1 MRIVRSWL
9 LECCPVD
16 LSAEDLADLLTTKGA
31 EVERIDRPWEGLDGV
46 VVAKVLEVRDHP
58 NSDKLCLAR
67 VSTGSSE
74 REVVVGVRNMVPG
87 DLVPLAG
94 PGARVPVLPDPL
106 TAREIRGVVSDGML
120 CSPMELGIA
129 PTHEGILLLGD
140 DLAPGD
146 DLKTSL
152 GLDDAVLDIEVT
164 PNRGDFLSVI
174 GVAREVAAATGVPFA
189 LPPID
194 IAEDAEAAD
203 GVATVEIV
211 DPDRCPYYLA
221 RILRDVEHVRS
232 PIRMQARL
240 TAAGMRP
247 ISAAVDATN
256 YAMLEIGQ
264 PLHPF
269 DLALLKGPA
278 IVVRRARDG
287 ETMVTLDDVERTFTD
302 DDLLICDAE
311 RPVGVAG
318 VMGGALA
325 ETSDTTDQILLEAAS
340 FERGGVQRTRRR
352 IDLST
357 EASMR
362 FERGVDPEAASIGA
376 DRACHLMVEWCGAR
390 VLRGAIE
397 AGAVPARKHVTMRAS
412 RASKVIGYDVSP
424 ADATEVFDRLMMPWT
439 SAGDDIDVEIPGYRV
454 DIEREVDLVEEV
466 VRVQGYDRVG
476 STLPAVRQ
484 PGGLPEMYAF
494 RHRVRDSLTRA
505 GLREVWL
512 FPFASDP
519 DLELTGDTDAIRV
532 TNPLQSDDRW
542 LRTRLTPGLLKAI
555 RRNAYRQVRGTALF
569 EVSSV
574 FRMVDGEAQER
585 PKAAIALTGTV
596 ESAWNGRREIDF
608 FDAKGVVEA
617 LMADL
622 GIAWTLGEPVGGGA
636 FHPGRSGFILVGGS
650 RVGVLGEMHPRV
662 AESLDVPSRIAVA
675 ELEVSLLLQHAA
687 RTVEAHDV
695 PRFPPVRRDLA
706 FVVDERIPHASVEA
720 AIREVGGELV
730 ATCVLFDVH
739 SGPPLPDGKKSLAYS
754 VDFRDPARTLEREE
768 ADEAVARIKARV
780 AEELGG
786 ELREGRGEARER
798 PPV

>member
-1 MRIVRSWL
+1 
-9 LECCPVD
+9 
-16 LSAEDLADLLTTKGA
+16 
-31 EVERIDRPWEGLDGV
+31 
-46 VVAKVLEVRDHP
+46 
-58 NSDKLCLAR
+58 
-67 VSTGSSE
+67 
-74 REVVVGVRNMVPG
+74 
-87 DLVPLAG
+87 
-94 PGARVPVLPDPL
+94 
-106 TAREIRGVVSDGML
+106 ML

-174 GVAREVAAATGVPFA
+174 GVAREVAAATGVPFT
-189 LPPID
+189 LPPTD
-194 IAEDAEAAD
+194 VAEDAEAAE
-203 GVATVEIV
+203 GVATVEIA

-221 RILRDVEHVRS
+221 RILRDVGHVRS
-232 PIRMQARL
+232 PIRVQARL

-325 ETSDTTDQILLEAAS
+325 ETSDATDQILLEAAS
-340 FERGGVQRTRRR
+340 FERGGIQRTRRR

-362 FERGVDPEAASIGA
+362 FERGVDPEAASVGA
-376 DRACHLMVEWCGAR
+376 DRACHLMIEWCGAR

-397 AGAVPARKHVTMRAS
+397 AGAVPPRKHVTMRAS

-424 ADATEVFDRLMMPWT
+424 ADATEVFDRLLMPWT
-439 SAGDDIDVEIPGYRV
+439 SGGDDIDVEIPGYRA
-454 DIEREVDLVEEV
+454 DIEREVDLIEEV

-484 PGGLPEMYAF
+484 PGGLPDMYAF

-512 FPFASDP
+512 FPFASDA

-555 RRNAYRQVRGTALF
+555 RRNAYRQVRSTALF

-574 FRMVDGEAQER
+574 FRMVEGEAQER

-596 ESAWNGRREIDF
+596 ENAWNGRRGFDF

-622 GIAWTLGEPVGGGA
+622 GITWTLGEPVGGGA
-636 FHPGRSGFILVGGS
+636 FHPGRSGFILVDGS

-662 AESLDVPSRIAVA
+662 AESLDVPGRIAVA
-675 ELEVSLLLQHAA
+675 ELEVSLLMQHAA
-687 RTVEAHDV
+687 KTLEAHDV

-706 FVVDERIPHASVEA
+706 FVLDERIAHASVEA
-720 AIREVGGELV
+720 AIREAGGELV

>member
-16 LSAEDLADLLTTKGA
+16 LSAEDLAELLTVKGA
-31 EVERIDRPWEGLDGV
+31 EVERIERPWAGLDGV

-74 REVVVGVRNMVPG
+74 REVVVGVRNMAPG

-106 TAREIRGVVSDGML
+106 TAREIRGVVSNGML

-146 DLKTSL
+146 DLKSSL

-174 GVAREVAAATGVPFA
+174 GVAREVAAATGVPLM
-189 LPPID
+189 LPPTD
-194 IAEDAEAAD
+194 VVEDTEPAE
-203 GVATVEIV
+203 GVATVEIA

-221 RILRDVEHVRS
+221 RILRDVGHTRS
-232 PIRMQARL
+232 PIRVQARL

-287 ETMVTLDDVERTFTD
+287 EKMVTLDDVERTFTD

-311 RPVGVAG
+311 RAVGVAG

-325 ETSDTTDQILLEAAS
+325 ETSDATEQILLEAAS

-362 FERGVDPEAASIGA
+362 FERGVDPEATSAGA
-376 DRACHLMVEWCGAR
+376 DRACHLMIEWCGAR
-390 VLRGAIE
+390 VLRGALE
-397 AGAVPARKHVTMRAS
+397 AGAVPSRKRVTMRAS
-412 RASKVIGYDVSP
+412 RASKLIGYDVTP
-424 ADATEVFDRLMMPWT
+424 RDASAVFDRLMMPW
-439 SAGDDIDVEIPGYRV
+439 SSEGDDVVVEIPGYRV
-454 DIEREVDLVEEV
+454 DIEREVDLIEEV

-476 STLPAVRQ
+476 STLPPVRQ
-484 PGGLPEMYAF
+484 PGGLPELYRF
-494 RHRVRDSLTRA
+494 RHRVRDALMRA

-512 FPFASDP
+512 FPFASDA
-519 DLELTGDTDAIRV
+519 DQELTGDTDAIRV

-555 RRNAYRQVRGTALF
+555 RRNAYRQVRGTAMF
-569 EVSSV
+569 EVSTV
-574 FRMVDGEAQER
+574 FRMVDGQAQER
-585 PKAAIALTGTV
+585 PKVAIAMTGTA
-596 ESAWNGRREIDF
+596 ESAWNGRREYDF

-622 GIAWTLGEPVGGGA
+622 GIGWTLGEPVAGGP
-636 FHPGRSGFILVGGS
+636 FHPGRSAFILVDGA
-650 RVGVLGEMHPRV
+650 RVGVLGEIHPRV
-662 AESLDVPSRIAVA
+662 AESLDVPGRIAVA
-675 ELEVSLLLQHAA
+675 ELEVSLLMEHAA
-687 RTVEAHDV
+687 TTVEAHDV
-695 PRFPPVRRDLA
+695 PKFPPVRRDLA
-706 FVVDERIPHASVEA
+706 FVLDERITHAAVET
-720 AIREVGGELV
+720 AIRDAGGDLV

-739 SGPPLPDGKKSLAYS
+739 SGPPLPAGKKSLAYS
-754 VDFRDPARTLEREE
+754 VDFRDPTRTLEREE
-768 ADEAVARIKARV
+768 ADEAVARIRARV
-780 AEELGG
+780 AEELDG
-786 ELREGRGEARER
+786 ELREGGGEARER